1 MKKTMLFALA
11 AFAPLAIASA
21 ASAQDAPIA
30 TADTPVTASEVV
42 VQAQIAYRNRSEQTA
57 PVLEY
62 GLDYFPALRTP
73 DRRRRPQARAQ
84 RHLPVGRA
92 GVGRRPSARP

>member
-42 VQAQIAYRNRSEQTA
+42 VQAQIAYRNRS
-57 PVLEY
+57 
-62 GLDYFPALRTP
+62 
-73 DRRRRPQARAQ
+73 
-84 RHLPVGRA
+84 
-92 GVGRRPSARP
+92 